1 MTICVIPARGNSK
14 RLPGKNLLK
23 FQGKPLVQIAVE
35 TAISSGC
42 FSKVIVSS
50 EDSRIIS
57 LVRDIPNSIA
67 SVRPVELS
75 GDDIRADEI
84 IRWEIEKNASSHEE
98 VYCCLLPTTPLLTPI
113 VLAQAFRMYA
123 SGVLFGVIP
132 SSETPFRSFKLN
144 SDDSGLEA
152 LFPKMLNLQSQ
163 DYPVT
168 VVDAGQFYF
177 AQAGVWIQNFSI
189 TACPEAKGFLLDPRL
204 AIDINYPGDWDK
216 INQNA

>member
-1 MTICVIPARGNSK
+1 
-14 RLPGKNLLK
+14 
-23 FQGKPLVQIAVE
+23 
-35 TAISSGC
+35 
-42 FSKVIVSS
+42 
-50 EDSRIIS
+50 
-57 LVRDIPNSIA
+57 
-67 SVRPVELS
+67 
-75 GDDIRADEI
+75 
-84 IRWEIEKNASSHEE
+84 
-98 VYCCLLPTTPLLTPI
+98 
-113 VLAQAFRMYA
+113 MYA